1 MKIRSVLILVVLL
14 VTATVLTSCD
24 WLGITESKEQKAY
37 EQQVEANQK
46 AQEAYQQQMDEYYQ
60 NLQKSLNEYNEAYQ
74 KWQEQQL
81 QQQIQQ
87 AEGEGQQVVIVTA
100 NQTQP

>member
-1 MKIRSVLILVVLL
+1 MKIRSVLLLIVLL
-14 VTATVLTSCD
+14 VATTVLTSCD

-37 EQQVEANQK
+37 DQQVEANQK
-46 AQEAYQQQMDEYYQ
+46 AQEAYQKQMDEYYQ
-60 NLQKSLNEYNEAYQ
+60 NLQKSLNDYNEAYQ
-74 KWQEQQL
+74 KWQDQQL

-87 AEGEGQQVVIVTA
+87 ADGAGQVVIVTG